1 MDKIFLNGLQ
11 VETVIGIFEW
21 ERSIRQIVSLDLELA
36 CDARVAAKSDSIDA
50 AINYKDIAKRLI
62 DFIGNSEFQLVES
75 LAEAVA
81 RLLIEEFEISC
92 LRLSLAKPSAIE
104 GSKEVGVIIERRAG
118 DYD

>member
-104 GSKEVGVIIERRAG
+104 GYKEVGVIIERRAG